1 MARSVELES
10 APRRRRRREDSEQ
23 EILEAAERL
32 LRERP
37 FRELT
42 VDDLRT
48 AWKFTGP
55 QSEALESAY
64 ALLGDKGVWLTRLAE
79 EDPEVLKDA
88 ELGRHALATIQV
100 LSRRAKRIVRLPL
113 MTGS

>member
-1 MARSVELES
+1 M
-10 APRRRRRREDSEQ
+10 
-23 EILEAAERL
+23 
-32 LRERP
+32 
-37 FRELT
+37 
-42 VDDLRT
+42 DDLRT

-100 LSRRAKRIVRLPL
+100 LSRRAKRIVRLPADDRRPQPVAHRQ
-113 MTGS
+113 GP